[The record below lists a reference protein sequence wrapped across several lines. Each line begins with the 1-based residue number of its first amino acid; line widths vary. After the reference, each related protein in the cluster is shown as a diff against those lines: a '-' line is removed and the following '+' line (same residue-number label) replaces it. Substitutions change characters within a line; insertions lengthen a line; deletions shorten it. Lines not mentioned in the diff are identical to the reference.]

1 MRTEQIRLAK
11 ATNQTP
17 KELDGVDLI
26 WYSIGRIEAMQ
37 AEIDRLKEVLST
49 VERWANHHA
58 SYADGVV
65 PNTFDPYAELEELRK
80 DRDLLQFCI
89 DNDAFPVKDQSG
101 AYIMSKNNEF
111 FSVSEYSRKSIEL
124 AFEYAK
130 YKTEKVMRG
139 EK

>member
-1 MRTEQIRLAK
+1 MKHTIDMYITRGQMC
-11 ATNQTP
+11 
-17 KELDGVDLI
+17 D
-26 WYSIGRIEAMQ
+26 AMQ
-37 AEIDRLKEVLST
+37 KEIDNLE
-49 VERWANHHA
+49 
-58 SYADGVV
+58 
-65 PNTFDPYAELEELRK
+65 AELEELRK